1 MKSGHVVAAIA
12 AALSAACFFL
22 VVLPAQSYLA
32 HADLFCFGISDLL
45 QEYGLYMGASAVAL
59 AVFLL
64 AAERFCGRR
73 AHVFLLSLVLIG
85 LLESGVLSLGLPEF
99 NGSFDGYHSFPRA
112 CFDGI
117 IVLLVL
123 FVPQFFVRK
132 ISKAIIWISAALC
145 LYSFATLFDVK
156 RAEVETAEGMRG
168 PLVPR
173 ESVVRCASFSSQRNV
188 FVLILDS
195 ISSDAAVDAF
205 RDVSGLS
212 DQFEGFVNYTNNVGM
227 HWATSVAIPG
237 IMTGRYY
244 ERSCE
249 LGAYGRGT
257 FADGSLFCDYADK
270 GMPVFVNVQVGTKG
284 YTNRQDSQTEDGS
297 RPAIRPSEVRV
308 SEVFSWS
315 INSLSLARILPYA
328 FKETFVRRLGVQGVG
343 TAAFVD
349 VSGDSVLWSALS
361 TAPVREDCAC
371 ALNVHHSLGGH
382 PPIVFAA
389 DGRQVCCSNPTYS
402 DYLGQC
408 EYSLKCLGG
417 FLDSLR
423 KRGLYES
430 STIFVLGDHGIYIT
444 RRTDAERKGVPQAAF
459 PFLMVKAAGAVGRYR
474 ESPLATSH
482 SGISSAVRE
491 LAHGDL
497 PIDGIE
503 RYLAKS
509 ERLCRSAMNGKI
521 YDWRIDAVGN
531 VNAEVREDAE
541 PKAEEL
547 HPLAEGVVYS
557 FSIEGNPEYPDF
569 ILEKGSRASAF
580 GIDQFSVPMRLR
592 VRVPK
597 TGTRYSV
604 AFTVRPWVSQTCLEI
619 ASGDDRTE
627 QTLGGVADY
636 GLKMCSVKSD
646 AEGFLDFTFT
656 QKANQGI
663 LSVRS
668 IRLDPIE

>member
-12 AALSAACFFL
+12 AALSTACFFL
-22 VVLPAQSYLA
+22 VVLPVQSYLA
-32 HADLFCFGISDLL
+32 YADLFYFGISDLL
-45 QEYGLYMGASAVAL
+45 QEYGLYMGAATVAL

-64 AAERFCGRR
+64 VAERFCGRR
-73 AHVFLLSLVLIG
+73 AHIFLLSLVLIG

-99 NGSFDGYHSFPRA
+99 NGAFDGYHSLPRA

-117 IVLLVL
+117 VVLLVL

-132 ISKAIIWISAALC
+132 ISNAIIWISAALC
-145 LYSFATLFDVK
+145 LYSFSTLFDVK
-156 RAEVETAEGMRG
+156 KAKRETSEGVRG
-168 PLVPR
+168 PLAPR
-173 ESVVRCASFSSQRNV
+173 ESVVRCASFSSRRNV

-195 ISSDAAVDAF
+195 ISSDAAADAF
-205 RDVSGLS
+205 REVRGLS

-227 HWATSVAIPG
+227 HWSTSVAIPG

-249 LGAYGRGT
+249 LGMYGRKT
-257 FADGSLFCDYADK
+257 FADGSLFCDYADRE
-270 GMPVFVNVQVGTKG
+270 MPVFVNLLVGTKG
-284 YTNRQDSQTEDGS
+284 YMNRPESPTEDGA

-308 SEVFSWS
+308 SGVFSWS
-315 INSLSLARILPYA
+315 INSLSIARILPYA
-328 FKETFVRRLGVQGVG
+328 LKEAYVRRLGVQGVG
-343 TAAFVD
+343 SASSAD
-349 VSGDSVLWSALS
+349 VSGDSVLWSKLS

-389 DGRQVCCSNPTYS
+389 DGRRVSCSNPTYS

-408 EYSLKCLGG
+408 EYALKCLGG

-423 KRGLYES
+423 AKGLYES
-430 STIFVLGDHGIYIT
+430 ATIFVLGDHGIYIT

-459 PFLMVKAAGAVGRYR
+459 PFLMVKAAGATGRYR

-482 SGISSAVRE
+482 SGIASAVRE
-491 LAHGDL
+491 LACGDL
-497 PIDGIE
+497 PIEGIE
-503 RYLAKS
+503 RCLVKD
-509 ERLCRSAMNGKI
+509 ERLCRSAMSGKI
-521 YDWRIDAVGN
+521 YDWRIDVAGN
-531 VNAEVREDAE
+531 VKAEVREDAE
-541 PKAEEL
+541 PSAEEL
-547 HPLAEGVVYS
+547 RPLAEKVVYS
-557 FSIEGNPEYPDF
+557 FSIEDNPAYPDF

-580 GIDQFSVPMRLR
+580 GIDQFSAPMRLR
-592 VRVPK
+592 VRAPK
-597 TGTRYSV
+597 AETRYSV
-604 AFTVRPWVSQTCLEI
+604 AFTVRPWVSQTYLEI
-619 ASGDDRTE
+619 ASEDDRTE

-636 GLKMCSVKSD
+636 GLKMRSVKSS

-656 QKANQGI
+656 QKANKGI

-668 IRLDPIE
+668 IRLDPVE